1 MNWNWTDFYPEWTD
15 PFQIRSS
22 FLEKDLDPIKI
33 QEKWSEFRIWN
44 CCVQILTMYDI
55 LKNWQHHLWVN
66 FSCVLDTKQK
76 QAASQQNQKGGR
88 FWISQSDNSK
98 KS

>member
-44 CCVQILTMYDI
+44 CCVQFLPMYG
-55 LKNWQHHLWVN
+55 LKYPSWLCQRKIN
-66 FSCVLDTKQK
+66 
-76 QAASQQNQKGGR
+76 ASLIYHFNVSEEYNGV
-88 FWISQSDNSK
+88 WLLMACDV
-98 KS
+98 